1 MAAMVALEGGYNPC
15 DNSTLLGTRT
25 VSSNNTIKSSC
36 DDGFVLD
43 AANGYCY
50 IALEGILGYGY
61 TYKDVAMSDW

>member
-1 MAAMVALEGGYNPC
+1 MEI
-15 DNSTLLGTRT
+15 DSRT
-25 VSSNNTIKSSC
+25 VSANNTIKSPC

-50 IALEGILGYGY
+50 IALDGISGYGF